1 MYPARVPAL
10 ATLLDRARAFV
21 ALPTGNQREAPTASI
36 GIADATDAMLYS
48 GPGHRVSQAGFRG
61 GYDWTASDRESVPE
75 LMGARRYHEFDRM
88 VAGDPI
94 VSGGINA
101 VVLPMVRA
109 RWYLEEGR
117 TPEDRAVR
125 DFVGWNLGL
134 DACHTDGPMLGTWPS
149 YLSMLLLSLRY
160 GSMTGF
166 EVFHPDPQ
174 VWIDA
179 DGMPHVVRTL
189 WDIEPR
195 YPHVVDPLGYLP
207 PEPGDRYRLAGMR
220 QVGVD
225 ATLPGGQLVHVVHRP
240 EYGRFTGQSMIR
252 PAYTWAK
259 IKRQLIVSAAI
270 AFDRWAMGIPVVRY
284 PNAGGDDA
292 KRQAEKIGRSVRVNE
307 RAYVAFPGPEP
318 TGRTGMGADDG
329 WSIDLLNGAASV
341 MDPLPMLKY
350 LDQQVLASM
359 LAHFLGLGSTETGAR
374 AVGEVLAGPFYLQV
388 NAIMD
393 GLAAEITDQV
403 VRRIVEVNFG
413 PDVDVPALKHDPV
426 KYDDMEVLGRF
437 MADAAGAGVR
447 FDDRGAQNAARQRAG
462 FEPLPDDEGLRGE
475 GMGDPLARA
484 LPPEVIAGRQVTEDP
499 GHGED

>member
-1 MYPARVPAL
+1 MPVL
-10 ATLLDRARAFV
+10 ATLLDRARQFV
-21 ALPTGNQREAPTASI
+21 ALPSGNIAEAPTASV
-36 GIADATDAMLYS
+36 GIAEASDANLYS
-48 GPGHRVSQAGFRG
+48 GPGARVSQAGFRG

-94 VSGGINA
+94 VSGGLNA
-101 VVLPMVRA
+101 VTLPMVRT
-109 RWYLEEGR
+109 RWWFEEGR
-117 TPEDRAVR
+117 TPEDRAIR
-125 DFVGWNLGL
+125 DFVAWNLGL
-134 DACHTDGPMLGTWPS
+134 DECHTDGPMLGTWPS
-149 YLSMLLLSLRY
+149 YLSTLLLSLRY

-166 EVFHPDPQ
+166 QVFSPEPS

-207 PEPGDRYRLAGMR
+207 AEPGDRMRLRGMR
-220 QVGVD
+220 QVGVER
-225 ATLPGGQLVHVVHRP
+225 TLPGEQLVHVVHRP
-240 EYGRFTGQSMIR
+240 EFGRYTGQSLIR

-259 IKRQLIVSAAI
+259 IKRQVIVSAAI
-270 AFDRWAMGIPVVRY
+270 AFDRWSAGIPVVRY
-284 PNAGGDDA
+284 PNAGGEDA
-292 KRQAEKIGRSVRVNE
+292 KREAGRIGRSVRTNE
-307 RAYVAFPGPEP
+307 RAYVTLPGPDP
-318 TGRTGMGADDG
+318 NRAGAAGMSNTDG
-329 WSIDLLNGAASV
+329 WSLDILSGASAV
-341 MDPLPMLKY
+341 MDPLPLLKY
-350 LDQQVLASM
+350 LDQQSLSSM

-413 PDVDVPALKHDPV
+413 PDVDVPALRHDPV
-426 KYDDMEVLGRF
+426 RYDDMEVLGRF

-447 FDDRGAQNAARQRAG
+447 FDDREAQNTARVRAG
-462 FEPLPDDEGLRGE
+462 FSELADDEPDRGE

-484 LPPEVIAGRQVTEDP
+484 MDPLRIAGRQDGGTDLDES
-499 GHGED
+499 

>member
-1 MYPARVPAL
+1 MPVL
-10 ATLLDRARAFV
+10 ATLLDRARQFV
-21 ALPTGNQREAPTASI
+21 ALPSGNIAEAPTASV
-36 GIADATDAMLYS
+36 GIAEASDANLYS
-48 GPGHRVSQAGFRG
+48 GPGARVSQAGFRG

-109 RWYLEEGR
+109 RWYFEEGR
-117 TPEDRAVR
+117 TPEDRAIR
-125 DFVGWNLGL
+125 DMVAWNLGL

-149 YLSMLLLSLRY
+149 YLSMMLLALRY
-160 GSMTGF
+160 GSMTGY
-166 EVFHPDPQ
+166 EVFDPEPR

-195 YPHVVDPLGYLP
+195 YPHVVDPIGYVP
-207 PEPGDRYRLAGMR
+207 PEPGQRYRLAGMR
-220 QVGVD
+220 QVGVER
-225 ATLPGGQLVHVVHRP
+225 TLPGEQLVHVVHRP

-270 AFDRWAMGIPVVRY
+270 AFDRWSMGIPVVRY

-292 KRQAEKIGRSVRVNE
+292 KRQAERIGRSVRVNE

-318 TGRTGMGADDG
+318 RAGLGNDDG
-329 WSIDLLNGAASV
+329 WSIDLLNGNASV
-341 MDPLPMLKY
+341 MDPLPLLKY
-350 LDQQVLASM
+350 LDQQILSSM

-374 AVGEVLAGPFYLQV
+374 AVGEVLAGPFYLQT
-388 NAIMD
+388 NAVMD
-393 GLAAEITDQV
+393 ALAAEITDQV
-403 VRRIVEVNFG
+403 VRRIVNVNFG

-447 FDDRGAQNAARQRAG
+447 FDDREAQNTARVRAG
-462 FEPLPDDEGLRGE
+462 FSELADDEPDRGE

-484 LPPEVIAGRQVTEDP
+484 MDPLRIAGRQDGGTDLDES
-499 GHGED
+499 